1 VPLKEKLGENVENP
15 RYLES
20 EGYYVGRKPY
30 VTTKNRNLMENRL
43 LRTEKNVKIAFY
55 FEF

>member
-1 VPLKEKLGENVENP
+1 MEKP
-15 RYLES
+15 RFLES

-43 LRTEKNVKIAFY
+43 IEFDKSVKYEYKI
-55 FEF
+55 EFIKDEN